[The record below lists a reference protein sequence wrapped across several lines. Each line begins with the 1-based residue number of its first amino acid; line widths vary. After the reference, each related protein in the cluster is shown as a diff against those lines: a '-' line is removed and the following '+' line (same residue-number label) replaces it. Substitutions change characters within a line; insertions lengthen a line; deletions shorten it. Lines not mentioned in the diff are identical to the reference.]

1 MKTMHRHGPGYI
13 FSRLALLLLL
23 LATFFPL
30 VMMVNMS
37 LKPTVLISTDF
48 LSLPLEPY
56 LTNFTKAFEFV
67 KRPILNSL
75 YICAL
80 SLLGILINA
89 TLSGYAFARLRFRG
103 KKAMYSILV
112 AVLMV
117 PATITIVPQFIIVS
131 KLGIINTYWAL
142 ILPYIGSQQVL
153 GVILCRTA
161 FEQMPQELFDAAKI
175 DGANELQPCR

>member
-1 MKTMHRHGPGYI
+1 MKTMRRHGPGYI

-67 KRPILNSL
+67 KRPD
-75 YICAL
+75 
-80 SLLGILINA
+80 
-89 TLSGYAFARLRFRG
+89 
-103 KKAMYSILV
+103 
-112 AVLMV
+112 
-117 PATITIVPQFIIVS
+117 PQFAHIS
-131 KLGIINTYWAL
+131 APSRSLAYSSTPL
-142 ILPYIGSQQVL
+142 
-153 GVILCRTA
+153 
-161 FEQMPQELFDAAKI
+161 
-175 DGANELQPCR
+175 

>member
-1 MKTMHRHGPGYI
+1 MKTMRSHGPGYI

-67 KRPILNSL
+67 
-75 YICAL
+75 
-80 SLLGILINA
+80 
-89 TLSGYAFARLRFRG
+89 
-103 KKAMYSILV
+103 
-112 AVLMV
+112 
-117 PATITIVPQFIIVS
+117 
-131 KLGIINTYWAL
+131 
-142 ILPYIGSQQVL
+142 
-153 GVILCRTA
+153 
-161 FEQMPQELFDAAKI
+161 
-175 DGANELQPCR
+175 

>member
-89 TLSGYAFARLRFRG
+89 L
-103 KKAMYSILV
+103 
-112 AVLMV
+112 
-117 PATITIVPQFIIVS
+117 
-131 KLGIINTYWAL
+131 
-142 ILPYIGSQQVL
+142 
-153 GVILCRTA
+153 
-161 FEQMPQELFDAAKI
+161 
-175 DGANELQPCR
+175 